1 MITISIS
8 HLEKKESVPTG
19 FLSASERHQHVDVV
33 HAQFLRHAHPYLVPA
48 FLPVPISTAADCAA
62 VI

>member
-1 MITISIS
+1 M
-8 HLEKKESVPTG
+8 EKKESVPTG